1 MPPIRRSERVPL
13 TTDRRLTICGPGSSS
28 GSTGGAG
35 GLGGGRPTYNEENNA
50 AATDDRVLVSGRFP
64 ENMGHVME
72 RRRTH
77 LVDSVAPYPRTN
89 AREVAIRRLGR
100 ELDEFRKDP
109 PDGCRIEM
117 VDDNMF
123 HWLGTIIGPKGTPY
137 ENGHFRLDWS
147 FPVDYPFAPPKVVF
161 LTKIYHPNIDQLGS
175 ICMNLLTDDWSP
187 VLTTSKLLLSIM
199 SLLSDPNPN
208 DPVDEYIANIFLTDR
223 LTYNQNAK
231 LWTSRYA
238 KQDA

>member
-1 MPPIRRSERVPL
+1 MPIRRSERVPL
-13 TTDRRLTICGPGSSS
+13 TRDIRHAICGPGSSS

-35 GLGGGRPTYNEENNA
+35 GGRAAYNEENAVA
-50 AATDDRVLVSGRFP
+50 ADDSVLVSGHYQD
-64 ENMGHVME
+64 NMGHLMD
-72 RRRTH
+72 RRRTQMGG
-77 LVDSVAPYPRTN
+77 DTVAQYPRPN
-89 AREVAIRRLGR
+89 SHEVAIRRLGR

-117 VDDNMF
+117 VGNNMF

-137 ENGHFRLDWS
+137 ENGHFRLDWN
-147 FPVDYPFAPPKVVF
+147 FPVDYPFSPPKVVF
-161 LTKIYHPNIDQLGS
+161 LTKIYHPNIDELGS
-175 ICMNLLTDDWSP
+175 ICMNLLTEDWSP

-223 LTYNQNAK
+223 LTYNENAK
-231 LWTSRYA
+231 VWTSRYA